1 MKTCCS
7 LKGGSWGKWC
17 KKYTHQISY
26 AGEEDIYTGAVADD
40 INEELDEEI
49 DEEIDDD

>member
-1 MKTCCS
+1 MDY
-7 LKGGSWGKWC
+7 GAR
-17 KKYTHQISY
+17 HHH
-26 AGEEDIYTGAVADD
+26 GEEDIYTGAVADD